1 MRIRAA
7 SKNPGGDNTA
17 LQRWIARLDLGNE
30 RFFLSYFHLEVIRPF
45 CHGDVEKVIEMD
57 KQREGGGGNENSVK
71 EMISIRLVG
80 IYTIVGFISIRCRV
94 ETHH

>member
-30 RFFLSYFHLEVIRPF
+30 RFFFSYLRLEVIRPI
-45 CHGDVEKVIEMD
+45 CQGTLKKVIEMD
-57 KQREGGGGNENSVK
+57 KQRKGGVGNENFVK
-71 EMISIRLVG
+71 EMISLRLVG
-80 IYTIVGFISIRCRV
+80 IYTIVGFISIRCRS
-94 ETHH
+94 ETHN

>member
-17 LQRWIARLDLGNE
+17 HQRWVARLDLGNE

-45 CHGDVEKVIEMD
+45 CQGTLKKVIEMD
-57 KQREGGGGNENSVK
+57 KQREGGGGNVNSVK
-71 EMISIRLVG
+71 EFISLRLVG
-80 IYTIVGFISIRCRV
+80 IYTIVGFISIRSRV

>member
-57 KQREGGGGNENSVK
+57 KQREGG
-71 EMISIRLVG
+71 VG
-80 IYTIVGFISIRCRV
+80 TKTLSKR
-94 ETHH
+94 

>member
-17 LQRWIARLDLGNE
+17 HQRWIARLDLGNE
-30 RFFLSYFHLEVIRPF
+30 KFFLSYFHLEVIRPF

-71 EMISIRLVG
+71 EMISLRLVG
-80 IYTIVGFISIRCRV
+80 IYTIVGFISIRSRV
-94 ETHH
+94 ETYH

>member
-17 LQRWIARLDLGNE
+17 LQRWVAGLDLGNE

-45 CHGDVEKVIEMD
+45 YQGALKKVIEMD
-57 KQREGGGGNENSVK
+57 KQREGGGGNVNSVK
-71 EMISIRLVG
+71 ELISLRLVG
-80 IYTIVGFISIRCRV
+80 IYTIVGFISIRSCV